1 MPNAVKTLAR
11 PFLVR
16 PGARYRC
23 FGDGLCCHDIHGLGA
38 LTRKEAADVRRID
51 RRGARYSE
59 DFEEV
64 MLHTAADGGCHF
76 LLPDLRC
83 GIHAEH
89 GPERKPGGCRT
100 FPLGLTA
107 TPDGGRV
114 TTEHR
119 CPCRTL
125 GERPE
130 ITPEAAEGSIC
141 DASGRPDIDRR
152 VAEVRLE
159 KGRRAVPF
167 ARWLEVERE
176 LLARLERGEAPAEVL
191 GAKPFPKLRDGR
203 WTKEAEE
210 LVEAKDG
217 SRFGYA
223 IAWFGDTILHLVSA
237 SRPRPP
243 GRPWAPSFDR
253 AEARSPRARTSRE
266 VFADWVADVIWGL
279 KWADDRSFAL
289 VRVELA
295 TRLAIAES
303 IAARLVREGVRP
315 DRAAAEA
322 VMVVEIVGESEYW
335 DTIVRRMVA

>member
-1 MPNAVKTLAR
+1 MTTAPKTLAR
-11 PFLVR
+11 PLLVR

-51 RRGARYSE
+51 RRGARYDE

-64 MLHTAADGGCHF
+64 MLRTAADGGCHF
-76 LLPDLRC
+76 LLADMRC

-89 GPERKPGGCRT
+89 GPARKPSGCRT

-107 TPDGGRV
+107 TPEGGRV

-125 GERPE
+125 GERPP
-130 ITPEAAEGSIC
+130 ITPESAEGSIC

-152 VAEVRLE
+152 VGAVRLE

-167 ARWLEVERE
+167 ARWREVE
-176 LLARLERGEAPAEVL
+176 AGVLERLAAGEAPAAVL
-191 GAKPFPKLRDGR
+191 EAEPFPRLRTGT
-203 WTKEAEE
+203 WVKEAEE

-217 SRFGYA
+217 SRFGAA
-223 IAWFGDTILHLVSA
+223 IAWFGDTILHLVTGA
-237 SRPRPP
+237 RPRAPQ
-243 GRPWAPSFDR
+243 RPWADGFDR
-253 AEARSPRARTSRE
+253 AEARSPRPREARE
-266 VFADWVADVIWGL
+266 VFADWAADVIWGL

-289 VRVELA
+289 VRAELA

-303 IAARLVREGVRP
+303 VASRLIAGGARP

-322 VMVVEIVGESEYW
+322 VMIVEVVGESEYW
-335 DTIVRRMVA
+335 DSIVRRMAV